1 MGKAREPL
9 REAEVRDG
17 VPLGCTLRRPRLAE
31 ARLAHPAERLGTPD
45 AKHSSVTTIALSLVI
60 SFGLHMLTLLYIIVV
75 LLLVLANGF
84 LVASEFALVGV
95 RRSRVETLAAQGNR
109 SASRLL
115 APARPPERLRS
126 VKPTHRS
133 RANATPTAKRWMPMR
148 FRPGPLSN
156 PQAGTAV
163 AVAEVHHGMFRPHVQ
178 SAHQALQGR
187 A

>member
-1 MGKAREPL
+1 
-9 REAEVRDG
+9 
-17 VPLGCTLRRPRLAE
+17 
-31 ARLAHPAERLGTPD
+31 
-45 AKHSSVTTIALSLVI
+45 
-60 SFGLHMLTLLYIIVV
+60 MLTLLYIIVV

-115 APARPPERLRS
+115 APAQPPERLRS
-126 VKPTHRS
+126 VKPTHRP
-133 RANATPTAKRWMPMR
+133 RANATSTAKRWMPMR
-148 FRPGPLSN
+148 FRPDPLSN

-163 AVAEVHHGMFRPHVQ
+163 AVAEVYQGVFRPHVQ
-178 SAHQALQGR
+178 SAHQALQSR

>member
-45 AKHSSVTTIALSLVI
+45 AKHSPVTTIALSLVI
-60 SFGLHMLTLLYIIVV
+60 SFASHMLTLLYIIVV

-109 SASRLL
+109 SASRL
-115 APARPPERLRS
+115 PD
-126 VKPTHRS
+126 H
-133 RANATPTAKRWMPMR
+133 
-148 FRPGPLSN
+148 LSAYD
-156 PQAGTAV
+156 P
-163 AVAEVHHGMFRPHVQ
+163 
-178 SAHQALQGR
+178 
-187 A
+187 